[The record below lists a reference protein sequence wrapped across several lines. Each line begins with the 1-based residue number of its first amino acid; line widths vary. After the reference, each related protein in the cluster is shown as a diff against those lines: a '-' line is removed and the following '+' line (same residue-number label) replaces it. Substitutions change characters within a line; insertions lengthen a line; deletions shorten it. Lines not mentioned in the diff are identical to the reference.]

1 MRKPVIGITVD
12 HPSTNDKHESP
23 HSYTLAIDAAGGLPL
38 LLPYRMSH
46 ANIPQLVD
54 MLDGVLFS
62 GGNDLDPKSWNESW
76 HPQAKHI
83 DPAREAF
90 ERALL
95 AEIQRRR
102 MPVMGICLGS
112 QLMNVSRGGSM
123 RQFIPDEPRNPPI
136 EHRKVQDSWPT
147 HPAAVESDTL
157 LHGIVG
163 ASLIEVNSSHKQA
176 MGRIGQGLRV
186 AARAPDGVVEAL
198 EDPSL
203 PFFLGV
209 QWHPER
215 MIDSK
220 THLALFERLVAASK
234 S

>member
-1 MRKPVIGITVD
+1 MGKPVIGITVD

-46 ANIPQLVD
+46 DNIPQLVD
-54 MLDGVLFS
+54 LLDGVLFS
-62 GGNDLDPKSWNESW
+62 GGNDLDPKSWNEPW
-76 HPQAKHI
+76 HPQAKHV

-95 AEIQRRR
+95 AEIERRR
-102 MPVMGICLGS
+102 IPAMGICLGS
-112 QLMNVSRGGSM
+112 QLMNVARGGSM
-123 RQFIPDEPRNPPI
+123 RQFIPDEPRAPSI
-136 EHRKVQDSWPT
+136 EHRKLHDAWPT
-147 HPAAVESDTL
+147 HPAQVQPGSL
-157 LHGIVG
+157 LHRIVG
-163 ASLIEVNSSHKQA
+163 APLIEVNSSHKQA
-176 MGRIGQGLRV
+176 MGRIGQNLRV
-186 AARAPDGVVEAL
+186 VAAAPDGVVEAL

-215 MIDSK
+215 MIESK
-220 THLALFERLVAASK
+220 THLSLFERLVEAAQS
-234 S
+234 